1 MRLKDDLEQLQT
13 SLCSSILCLN
23 LLKKMVSYTTI
34 EHNSKVSIWIKK
46 RNVHAQKTLPETQ
59 LGILLKG
66 GGTFVWLRFVFTFI
80 FSPLFSSRGYRGT
93 PLSCAAL
100 VINYSFQQL

>member
-66 GGTFVWLRFVFTFI
+66 GGDFCLAQICVYFYFFPSFFI
-80 FSPLFSSRGYRGT
+80 KG
-93 PLSCAAL
+93 
-100 VINYSFQQL
+100 V